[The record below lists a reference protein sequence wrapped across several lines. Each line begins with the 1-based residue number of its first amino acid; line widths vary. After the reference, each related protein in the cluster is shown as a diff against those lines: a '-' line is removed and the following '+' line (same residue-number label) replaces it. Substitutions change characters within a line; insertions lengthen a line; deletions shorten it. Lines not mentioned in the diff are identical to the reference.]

1 MLAHSTVLTQTS
13 LLPETNLRHTCK
25 KVMDLVKDSHPWF
38 GMEQEYTLLGINGHP
53 YGWPDNG
60 FPGPQGKSPLLPQPK
75 MSPQLPPCCLW
86 GAGQWQFPIPSL
98 GAALPSGSAQVGAV
112 CPAHLVPR
120 GSREPRRSRRTLLAQ
135 TAQLHDLFG
144 KGWRTGL
151 EKPPPLGCRGKGLA
165 WHVVPYCSSLAA
177 YWERARGFPTW
188 FLCGPAACNISL
200 PPGGENIFA

>member
-1 MLAHSTVLTQTS
+1 MVAQSTALTQTS

-60 FPGPQGKSPLLPQPK
+60 FPGPQGKSSLLPQPT

-86 GAGQWQFPIPSL
+86 GAGRAVPHPQPRCSFAIGLSP
-98 GAALPSGSAQVGAV
+98 GRAV

-165 WHVVPYCSSLAA
+165 WRVVPYCSSSLAA
-177 YWERARGFPTW
+177 YWERARAFP
-188 FLCGPAACNISL
+188 I
-200 PPGGENIFA
+200 